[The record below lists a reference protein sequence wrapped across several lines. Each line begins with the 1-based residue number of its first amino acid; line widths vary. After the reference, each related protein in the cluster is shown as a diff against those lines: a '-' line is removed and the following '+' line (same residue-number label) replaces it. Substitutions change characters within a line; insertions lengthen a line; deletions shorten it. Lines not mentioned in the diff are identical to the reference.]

1 MSTSKKQQSTK
12 VLANKQFKE
21 NTFSLSGLV
30 RYAKAD
36 GRKLLEQVINE
47 YNEKHETKVTF
58 GQVAN
63 VKNIVKHATEKEL
76 TKKDGTKKEL
86 FSYWLVLQTVGR
98 IGRASK

>member
-1 MSTSKKQQSTK
+1 MSNSKKQQSTK
-12 VLANKQFKE
+12 VQANNEFKN

-30 RYAKAD
+30 RYAKGD
-36 GRKLLEQVINE
+36 GKAKLEQVINE

-63 VKNIVKHATEKEL
+63 VKNIVKHATDKEL
-76 TKKDGTKKEL
+76 NKKDGTKKEL

-98 IGRASK
+98 IGRTSK

>member
-12 VLANKQFKE
+12 VQANKQFKE

-47 YNEKHETKVTF
+47 YNEKHDTKVTF
-58 GQVAN
+58 GQVVN
-63 VKNIVKHATEKEL
+63 VKNIVKHATDKEL
-76 TKKDGTKKEL
+76 NKKDGTKKEL
-86 FSYWLVLQTVGR
+86 FSYWLILQTVGR
-98 IGRASK
+98 IGRTSK

>member
-1 MSTSKKQQSTK
+1 MSNSKKQQSTK

-63 VKNIVKHATEKEL
+63 VKNIVSHSTPKEL

-98 IGRASK
+98 IGRTSK

>member
-1 MSTSKKQQSTK
+1 MSNSKKQPSTK
-12 VLANKQFKE
+12 VQANKEFK
-21 NTFSLSGLV
+21 NTIFSLSGLV

-36 GRKLLEQVINE
+36 GRKSLEKIINE

-63 VKNIVKHATEKEL
+63 VKNIVSHATEKEL
-76 TKKDGTKKEL
+76 TKKDGSKRDL

-98 IGRASK
+98 IGRTSK